1 VPELSRFLG
10 IVITMYFRDHP
21 PAHFHAR
28 YGEHRVRVFIES
40 GEVEGFFPRRA
51 LAHVREW
58 LDLHRAELAEAWN
71 LVAEGKVAPSIE
83 PLE

>member
-1 VPELSRFLG
+1 VDRRSQQ
-10 IVITMYFRDHP
+10 VNP
-21 PAHFHAR
+21 PAHFHAP

-40 GEVEGFFPRRA
+40 GEVEGFLPRRA

-58 LDLHRAELAEAWN
+58 LDLHRAGLAEAWR
-71 LVAEGKVAPSIE
+71 LVAEGKAVPPIE

>member
-21 PAHFHAR
+21 PPHFHAR
-28 YGEHRVRVFIES
+28 YGKHRVRVSIES
-40 GEVEGFFPRRA
+40 GEVEGFFPSRA

-58 LDLHRAELAEAWN
+58 LELHREELAEAWN
-71 LVAEGKVAPSIE
+71 LVAGGKPAPSIE